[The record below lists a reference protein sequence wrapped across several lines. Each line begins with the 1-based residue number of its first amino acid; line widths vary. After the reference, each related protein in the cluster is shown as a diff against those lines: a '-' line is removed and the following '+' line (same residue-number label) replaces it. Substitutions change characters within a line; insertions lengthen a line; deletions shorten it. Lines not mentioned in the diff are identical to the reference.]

1 MEIQTS
7 FLRGLYLIIDQTLE
21 GRRLDDFGLSRTTI
35 GTIVHIDFFLLC
47 SNPDKS
53 GQVMLIVVLLSTIIA
68 KVIFL

>member
-21 GRRLDDFGLSRTTI
+21 GRGLDDFGLSRTTI

-47 SNPDKS
+47 SNSDKL
-53 GQVMLIVVLLSTIIA
+53 GQAIPN
-68 KVIFL
+68 

>member
-35 GTIVHIDFFLLC
+35 DAIVHIDFFLLC
-47 SNPDKS
+47 SNSDKL
-53 GQVMLIVVLLSTIIA
+53 GQAIPN
-68 KVIFL
+68 